1 MGRLSA
7 SELCSLPMVPAAVAA
22 EERRNGRR
30 PLRRRGDRAGT
41 GGLRCGGYTG
51 CDVGIARP
59 AHAWARTV
67 GTERPYLGKGLQGG
81 AAGLHA
87 ARPPAFF
94 GETKG
99 KEAGGRREPATPA
112 TCGRRRTH
120 SLAPGAAGSFLP
132 RRGLAATAAIGGQFR
147 VRVPPPTARGRAGRL
162 TLPRTAGVALKG
174 QITSN
179 AEPFLRLSRFLW

>member
-51 CDVGIARP
+51 C
-59 AHAWARTV
+59 TV

-81 AAGLHA
+81 ATGLYA

-147 VRVPPPTARGRAGRL
+147 VRVPPPTARGGRGDSRYLGQRA
-162 TLPRTAGVALKG
+162 
-174 QITSN
+174 
-179 AEPFLRLSRFLW
+179 